1 MTEGCPWAA
10 YSPNAGLPD
19 KNLRKSI
26 PDLALSKPLLDLEP
40 SMNSTKCQNCGLVNW
55 KTSENC
61 LRCSAPLNH
70 AEPAMQY
77 APAQTQTY
85 PPPSQRYAATDSSFD
100 PDAAHKEKLLKDLKS
115 NTGFFYFVGGL
126 QILVWFFIGQLLIV
140 DGVLNIGLAYLARR
154 FRSRA
159 AAVVLLILTL
169 LSVVGAF
176 YMVGSTG
183 RMPGVVFPL
192 VIIFR
197 VLASARIVSATFKL
211 RKYAMA

>member
-1 MTEGCPWAA
+1 
-10 YSPNAGLPD
+10 
-19 KNLRKSI
+19 
-26 PDLALSKPLLDLEP
+26 
-40 SMNSTKCQNCGLVNW
+40 MNSTKCQNCGLVNW

-61 LRCSAPLNH
+61 LRCATPLDH
-70 AEPAMQY
+70 AETGMPY
-77 APAQTQTY
+77 AAPQTY
-85 PPPSQRYAATDSSFD
+85 TTNDSFFD

-140 DGVLNIGLAYLARR
+140 DGVLNIGLAYLSRR

-159 AAVVLLILTL
+159 AAIVLLLLTL
-169 LSVVGAF
+169 LSVLGVF
-176 YMVGSTG
+176 YMIGSAG
-183 RMPGVVFPL
+183 QRPGIMVPL

-211 RKYAMA
+211 RKYAIAEAQPFLPPPPPVFHQETAPGWPTAAATASNALPPSQ